1 MDSNRKSERQ
11 KIMLTLHSFTS
22 NDEKELFGSWP
33 IFIGQKYIIGR
44 GKESD
49 ISINSLLLS
58 RRQIE
63 LTYYT
68 NNLIIIK
75 DLNSR
80 NGTFIN
86 NVKVSPNQEIKFTS
100 KDKLSFGN
108 QNNVVEFHE
117 YFEKKKSIFDEKAKG
132 KIVENRNR
140 NEIENKRLEVN
151 QLPNN
156 RNTNNR
162 FKTRISSV
170 PQRNRNN
177 LNETSDSVD
186 TEIRMKADYTKNDNL
201 ENNRYR
207 RNQNSYRYNYNNKY
221 RTNYYNQNNRR
232 KYDDDYNN
240 NKENNTNRFIGR
252 KYGRNMNNRNDNNNR
267 NDIRYDN
274 RYDNRR
280 NNNRYDNTNTNT
292 RRKNYVQYRRTETEK
307 TKLNEEIYERNKKI
321 QDELENNLINILNGK
336 SDENNQITLKENK
349 NNGLDLVMPINDK
362 NLMELK
368 KFKKTKLAVKGFL
381 ELDLDK

>member
-1 MDSNRKSERQ
+1 MDSNRKTERQ
-11 KIMLTLHSFTS
+11 KIMISLYSFTS

-33 IFIGQKYIIGR
+33 IYIGQKYIIGR

-68 NNLIIIK
+68 NNLIVIK

-117 YFEKKKSIFDEKAKG
+117 YTEKKKSIFDEKAKG
-132 KIVENRNR
+132 KIVENRNK
-140 NEIENKRLEVN
+140 NVNENKRLEDN
-151 QLPNN
+151 QLPSN

-162 FKTRISSV
+162 LNTRITSV

-186 TEIRMKADYTKNDNL
+186 TEIRMKADFTKNDNL

-207 RNQNSYRYNYNNKY
+207 RNQNSYRYNLNNRY

-252 KYGRNMNNRNDNNNR
+252 KYGRNMNNRNDNNR

-280 NNNRYDNTNTNT
+280 NNNRYDYGNTNT

-321 QDELENNLINILNGK
+321 QNELENNLINILNGK
-336 SDENNQITLKENK
+336 SDENNKITLKENK

>member
-11 KIMLTLHSFTS
+11 KIMLTLYSFTS

>member
-1 MDSNRKSERQ
+1 MDNNRKSERQ

>member
-11 KIMLTLHSFTS
+11 KIMLTLYSFTS

-156 RNTNNR
+156 RNTDNR

-207 RNQNSYRYNYNNKY
+207 RNQNSFRYNYNNKY

-280 NNNRYDNTNTNT
+280 NYNRYDNGNPNT

>member
-11 KIMLTLHSFTS
+11 KIMLTLYSFTS

-349 NNGLDLVMPINDK
+349 NNGLDLVMPINEK

>member
-11 KIMLTLHSFTS
+11 KIMITLYSFTS

-33 IFIGQKYIIGR
+33 IYIGQKYIIGR

-68 NNLIIIK
+68 NNLIVIK

-117 YFEKKKSIFDEKAKG
+117 YIEKKKSIFDEKAKG

-140 NEIENKRLEVN
+140 NVIENKRLEDN
-151 QLPNN
+151 LLPNN
-156 RNTNNR
+156 RSTNNR
-162 FKTRISSV
+162 LNTRITSA

-177 LNETSDSVD
+177 LNENSDSVD

-207 RNQNSYRYNYNNKY
+207 RNQNSFRYNLNNRY

-232 KYDDDYNN
+232 RYDDDYNN

-280 NNNRYDNTNTNT
+280 NYNRYDNPNT

-307 TKLNEEIYERNKKI
+307 TKQNEEIYERNKKI
-321 QDELENNLINILNGK
+321 QDDLENKLINILNGNN
-336 SDENNQITLKENK
+336 DENNKITLKENK
-349 NNGLDLVMPINDK
+349 NNGLDLVMPINGIEK
-362 NLMELK
+362 I
-368 KFKKTKLAVKGFL
+368 
-381 ELDLDK
+381 

>member
-1 MDSNRKSERQ
+1 MDRNRKSERQ
-11 KIMLTLHSFTS
+11 KIMLTLYSFTS

>member
-1 MDSNRKSERQ
+1 MS
-11 KIMLTLHSFTS
+11 
-22 NDEKELFGSWP
+22 
-33 IFIGQKYIIGR
+33 
-44 GKESD
+44 
-49 ISINSLLLS
+49 IS
-58 RRQIE
+58 
-63 LTYYT
+63 
-68 NNLIIIK
+68 K
-75 DLNSR
+75 
-80 NGTFIN
+80 
-86 NVKVSPNQEIKFTS
+86 
-100 KDKLSFGN
+100 
-108 QNNVVEFHE
+108 
-117 YFEKKKSIFDEKAKG
+117 KKKSIFDEKAKG

>member
-11 KIMLTLHSFTS
+11 KIMLTLYSFTS

-280 NNNRYDNTNTNT
+280 NYNRYDNGNPNT

>member
-11 KIMLTLHSFTS
+11 KIMLTLYSFTS

-68 NNLIIIK
+68 NNLIVIK

-307 TKLNEEIYERNKKI
+307 TKQNEEIYERNKKI
-321 QDELENNLINILNGK
+321 QDDLENKLINILNGNN
-336 SDENNQITLKENK
+336 DENNKITLKENK

>member
-11 KIMLTLHSFTS
+11 KIMLTLYSFTS

-44 GKESD
+44 GKDSD

-201 ENNRYR
+201 DNRYR

>member
-11 KIMLTLHSFTS
+11 KIMLTLYSFTS

-307 TKLNEEIYERNKKI
+307 TKLNEEIYETNKKI

>member
-11 KIMLTLHSFTS
+11 KIMLTLYSFTS

-201 ENNRYR
+201 DNRYR

>member
-11 KIMLTLHSFTS
+11 KIMITLYSFTS

-33 IFIGQKYIIGR
+33 IYIGQKYIIGR

-68 NNLIIIK
+68 NNLIVIK

-117 YFEKKKSIFDEKAKG
+117 YIEKKKSIFDEKAKG

-140 NEIENKRLEVN
+140 NVIENKRLEDN
-151 QLPNN
+151 LLPNN
-156 RNTNNR
+156 RSTNNR
-162 FKTRISSV
+162 LNTRITSA

-177 LNETSDSVD
+177 LNENSDSVD

-207 RNQNSYRYNYNNKY
+207 RNQNSFRYNLNNRY

-232 KYDDDYNN
+232 RYDDDYNN

-280 NNNRYDNTNTNT
+280 NYNRYDNGNPNT

-307 TKLNEEIYERNKKI
+307 TKQNEEIYERNKKI
-321 QDELENNLINILNGK
+321 QDDLENKLINILNGNN
-336 SDENNQITLKENK
+336 DENNKITLKENK